1 MSGVFASV
9 STPVISLY
17 ATTESPPEDNEESPN
32 TTDENVPEADDNQP
46 DNTLPEP
53 PDGAEPCPV
62 GQITNPQT
70 GECEIT
76 PPEPYQIIL
85 RQ

>member
-1 MSGVFASV
+1 MKRA
-9 STPVISLY
+9 L
-17 ATTESPPEDNEESPN
+17 D

-70 GECEIT
+70 GECEIST
-76 PPEPYQIIL
+76 TRAL
-85 RQ
+85 SRGTDN